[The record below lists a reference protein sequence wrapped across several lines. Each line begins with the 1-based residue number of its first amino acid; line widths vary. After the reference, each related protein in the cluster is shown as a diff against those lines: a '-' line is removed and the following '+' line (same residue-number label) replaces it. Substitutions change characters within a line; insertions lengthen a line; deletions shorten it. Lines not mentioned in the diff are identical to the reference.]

1 MNALVKVHSGE
12 AMMNIEKF
20 IGYDETFH
28 SGEYKNYLCFTDG
41 DNSPRPASKL
51 VILDEG
57 DLSWRRFSFV
67 FFILPES

>member
-20 IGYDETFH
+20 IGYDENVPF
-28 SGEYKNYLCFTDG
+28 GRVYYLCFTNG

-51 VILDEG
+51 VTLDEG
-57 DLSWRRFSFV
+57 DLSWRRFLFIFFV
-67 FFILPES
+67 LPES